1 MHKKNKNMYWLI
13 FTFVVFKL
21 YNITKFLQKLARIL
35 KMVYNYIRIV
45 VIEMKKI
52 IITLLMVF
60 IMLLQVRC
68 VYAGTIDPNYYNPE
82 SERNVLN
89 EVSLDNKAKIIVS
102 VIRGIGI
109 VVSVVSLMIIG
120 IREVTASAE
129 EKSIIKQAMPGYI
142 LGAIMVFV
150 ITMIPTLIYN
160 FSQGLK

>member
-1 MHKKNKNMYWLI
+1 
-13 FTFVVFKL
+13 
-21 YNITKFLQKLARIL
+21 
-35 KMVYNYIRIV
+35 
-45 VIEMKKI
+45 MKKI

-68 VYAGTIDPNYYNPE
+68 VYADTINPDYYNPE
-82 SERNVLN
+82 SDRNVSN

-109 VVSVVSLMIIG
+109 VISVVSLMIIG

-150 ITMIPTLIYN
+150 ITLIPTLIYN